1 MLAAAIFVERERE
14 RDLINAIFRVVDSV
28 ARFLY
33 KIYNCVLDKLL
44 WTPKACG
51 WSAIDTGAFQRSQPR
66 GEHFKVSC
74 EEKKK
79 LNLCSKLLSNVQT
92 SWVKLN

>member
-1 MLAAAIFVERERE
+1 MREGWSILQTWNGDFVLKRHARARKLLISKGRSAGGGNICRERE

-44 WTPKACG
+44 
-51 WSAIDTGAFQRSQPR
+51 
-66 GEHFKVSC
+66 
-74 EEKKK
+74 
-79 LNLCSKLLSNVQT
+79 
-92 SWVKLN
+92 